1 MYRSVINQDQWSLHQ
16 VCAWGYT
23 QRDLCLSTT
32 FHPLRNHTI
41 NARMSSSHKPPGKST
56 RGIRPRDLER
66 AGAAELASD
75 NDQSTS
81 LGEGRRSSGYLSGF
95 ESRQDEIRFLY
106 NEPAS
111 VNTTVL
117 RGRAF
122 QIRDILSTFSRNDF
136 PSEHVKANIFDRTA
150 FLNEPKPIT
159 DCVEKEDLVST
170 IFLLAVNNSAQYSI
184 LRHVFPEDVCAQYFQ
199 QKLQRRIQ
207 DPIQAFDLLDIA
219 ASGAN
224 PPNQEQIRVQ
234 VGAIAAEL
242 KHIVAVIKHDRRHRW
257 QGETDTV
264 FQLASMMQAVCR
276 RNYCPGD
283 RFGPLGGTRSSNL
296 FQLLIGN
303 HSSGEAMFGLDA
315 LEVFSKEAIMEQSE
329 SLVMVRRLLVEQ
341 DAPQE
346 YIRLFDNVTGRPV
359 E

>member
-1 MYRSVINQDQWSLHQ
+1 MTSFHESPRRS
-16 VCAWGYT
+16 
-23 QRDLCLSTT
+23 
-32 FHPLRNHTI
+32 
-41 NARMSSSHKPPGKST
+41 ARE
-56 RGIRPRDLER
+56 IRPLDPER
-66 AGAAELASD
+66 AGAAEIASD

-81 LGEGRRSSGYLSGF
+81 FGEGRRSSGYLSGF
-95 ESRQDEIRFLY
+95 EGRQDEIRFLY

-122 QIRDILSTFSRNDF
+122 QVRDILSTFSRNDF

-159 DCVEKEDLVST
+159 DCVEKEDLIST
-170 IFLLAVNNSAQYSI
+170 MFLLAVNSSAQYNI
-184 LRHVFPEDVCAQYFQ
+184 LRHVFPEDMCAQYFQ

-207 DPIQAFDLLDIA
+207 DPIQAFDLLDVA
-219 ASGAN
+219 ASGAD
-224 PPNQEQIRVQ
+224 PPHQEQIRIQ

-257 QGETDTV
+257 QGEGDTV
-264 FQLASMMQAVCR
+264 SQLVSMIQAVCR

-283 RFGPLGGTRSSNL
+283 RSGPRQALSGTRSSNL

-303 HSSGEAMFGLDA
+303 HPSREARFGLDA
-315 LEVFSKEAIMEQSE
+315 LEVFSKEAIMENSE
-329 SLVMVRRLLVEQ
+329 DLVGVKRLLVEQ

-346 YIRLFDNVTGRPV
+346 YIWRFDDVTGRPV